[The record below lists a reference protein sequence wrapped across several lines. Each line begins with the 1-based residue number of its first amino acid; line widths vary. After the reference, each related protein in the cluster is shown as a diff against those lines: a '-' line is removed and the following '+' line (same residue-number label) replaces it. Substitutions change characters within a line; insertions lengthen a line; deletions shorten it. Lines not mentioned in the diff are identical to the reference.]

1 MNPEGSSISMFI
13 SKYRKMKRIIYLLPL
28 LLLLFSCEKSQEK
41 QISYIISKSISGFDV
56 NFRVADGTLVK
67 EHIETASAQDKW
79 QYSFTAEQ
87 GDIVFVSAIYK
98 DITSAINVQILI
110 DGKVYKQG
118 SSSQDT
124 IKYVTV
130 SGTVPYE

>member
-1 MNPEGSSISMFI
+1 
-13 SKYRKMKRIIYLLPL
+13 MKKIIYIIPL
-28 LLLLFSCEKSQEK
+28 IIILFSCEKTKEK
-41 QISYIISKSISGFDV
+41 QVSYIITKSISGFDV
-56 NFRVADGTLVK
+56 NYRTADGTLMMEK
-67 EHIETASAQDKW
+67 IETASAEDRW
-79 QYSFTAEQ
+79 NYSFTADE

-118 SSSQDT
+118 SSNQDT
-124 IKYVTV
+124 VSYVTV

>member
-1 MNPEGSSISMFI
+1 
-13 SKYRKMKRIIYLLPL
+13 MKKLVYILPL
-28 LLLLFSCEKSQEK
+28 LLILISCEKTKEK
-41 QISYIISKSISGFDV
+41 QVSYIITRSVSGFDV
-56 NFRVADGTLVK
+56 NYRIADGSLLQ
-67 EHIETASAQDKW
+67 EHIETASAQEKW
-79 QYSFTAEQ
+79 QYSFTAEE

-98 DITSAINVQILI
+98 DITSAISVQILI

-124 IKYVTV
+124 VRYVTV